1 MHGALAVHEVLLRVE
16 RLAGRAV
23 PALVRGRVEVARR
36 VDAPDDLLDAHA
48 VPRLGRADEVVVR
61 DPELFPEVPE
71 RRRVAVGDDDRRD
84 AFLLRDLL
92 DVLAVLVGAGQ
103 EAHVLAREAE
113 IAGERVRDDRRVEVP
128 DVGPVVDVVDRGRE
142 VAARHEESR
151 IPRRR
156 YGRRIAR
163 TRAAILSPIASEA
176 VAAGDGAFRTW
187 STRPCVD
194 DPEIV
199 LEPPV
204 GTQRLRPH
212 AGSARLE
219 VLRAEVGHEAL
230 QGLHERPLAEGAVH
244 LAEAHAHVLA
254 RRDARSPGT

>member
-16 RLAGRAV
+16 RLAGRAI

-61 DPELFPEVPE
+61 DPELSPEVPE
-71 RRRVAVGDDDRRD
+71 RRRVAVGHDDRRD

-92 DVLAVLVGAGQ
+92 DVLAVLVRAGQ
-103 EAHVLAREAE
+103 ETHVLAREAE
-113 IAGERVRDDRRVEVP
+113 IAGERVRDDRGVEMP

-151 IPRRR
+151 IPRRPLR
-156 YGRRIAR
+156 PPHRENARGDPVADRERGRGRGR
-163 TRAAILSPIASEA
+163 GGVQDVEHAA
-176 VAAGDGAFRTW
+176 VRH
-187 STRPCVD
+187 

-199 LEPPV
+199 LELPV
-204 GTQRLRPH
+204 GTHRLRPH
-212 AGSARLE
+212 AAIRRSRGPPRGG
-219 VLRAEVGHEAL
+219 RA
-230 QGLHERPLAEGAVH
+230 
-244 LAEAHAHVLA
+244 
-254 RRDARSPGT
+254 